1 MTRRDEPERRGD
13 RPNVRKS
20 RLRSPVA
27 SYGGQAERLNVS
39 QDPRPK
45 AQDRRGEAEGR
56 APLEGW
62 HGWDEYA
69 AFYDWENR
77 QTMGRRDVRFWRDL
91 ARQRGGPVLELGCGT
106 GRVSFPVART
116 GIELVGVDRSDA
128 MLAFARRRLRR
139 TRAAVPPRFVRADIR
154 ALPFADRSPFSL
166 VMAPYGILQSLL
178 DEDALMA
185 TLRSVARATRP
196 GTVFGVDLVSD
207 VPAWDEYRRRV
218 RMRGPGPHG
227 SKVTLVESVRQEP
240 ERRLTVFEQEYVE
253 RRGDRQRTRRFSL
266 AFRTLPL
273 PEMMG
278 RVESAG
284 FAVDAVLGDYDGRPW
299 DLRADVWL
307 ILARRR

>member
-1 MTRRDEPERRGD
+1 
-13 RPNVRKS
+13 
-20 RLRSPVA
+20 
-27 SYGGQAERLNVS
+27 
-39 QDPRPK
+39 
-45 AQDRRGEAEGR
+45 
-56 APLEGW
+56 LEGW
-62 HGWDEYA
+62 QGWDEYA

-77 QTMGRRDVRFWRDL
+77 QTMGRRDVRFWQDI

-106 GRVSFPVART
+106 GRVSFPVARA
-116 GIELVGVDRSDA
+116 GVEVIGVDRSDA

-139 TRAAVPPRFVRADIR
+139 TRATLPPRFVRADIR
-154 ALPFADRSPFSL
+154 ALPFADGSPFAL

-185 TLRSVARATRP
+185 TLRSVARVTRP
-196 GTVFGVDLVSD
+196 GTMFGIDLVSD

-218 RMRGPGPHG
+218 RMRGPGPRG
-227 SKVTLVESVRQEP
+227 STITLVESVRQES
-240 ERRLTVFEQEYVE
+240 ERKLTIFEQEYVE
-253 RRGDRQRTRRFSL
+253 RRGNRRRARRFSL

-273 PEMMG
+273 PEMMS

-307 ILARRR
+307 ILAQRL